1 MNGFWLDF
9 LKTPMA
15 APETPGLR
23 MLRMSVRLIACALAL
38 SIVLLRPLR
47 AALGAG
53 AGGSIAGLLIAL
65 AILVPIYVVR
75 KNRADES
82 YLDALVRDRA
92 EAEPGLDDAQLMQ
105 AAR

>member
-23 MLRMSVRLIACALAL
+23 MLRMSVLLIACALAL

-65 AILVPIYVVR
+65 AILVPVYVVR
-75 KNRADES
+75 KNCADES
-82 YLDALVRDRA
+82 YLDALVRDRV
-92 EAEPGLDDAQLMQ
+92 ELEPGSDDAQLMQ